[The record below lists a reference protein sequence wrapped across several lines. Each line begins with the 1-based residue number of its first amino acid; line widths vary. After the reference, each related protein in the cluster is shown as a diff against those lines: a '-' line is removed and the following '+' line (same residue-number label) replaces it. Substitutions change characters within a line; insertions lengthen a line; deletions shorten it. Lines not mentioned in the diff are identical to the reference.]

1 MPVRQG
7 GKYYSQILLDINRY
21 KLIEEIAQREGVK
34 PTSLIR
40 QFAYEG
46 LQRRVSASDYN
57 AAEAADGALWAQ
69 SVQRRVQG
77 RLRARDVSAQVS

>member
-34 PTSLIR
+34 PTL
-40 QFAYEG
+40 
-46 LQRRVSASDYN
+46 LDPPV
-57 AAEAADGALWAQ
+57 
-69 SVQRRVQG
+69 
-77 RLRARDVSAQVS
+77 RL